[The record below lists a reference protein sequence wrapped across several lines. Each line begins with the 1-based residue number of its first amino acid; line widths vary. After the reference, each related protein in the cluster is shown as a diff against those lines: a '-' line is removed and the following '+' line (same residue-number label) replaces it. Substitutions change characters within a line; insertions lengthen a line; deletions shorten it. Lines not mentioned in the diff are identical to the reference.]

1 MFLLIKAIVSAF
13 TIILITTVAKK
24 TSLLGGLVAIM
35 PFNIIL
41 SLIWLDFENKDNLM
55 LTGFLKAAII
65 GVIPTVLFLII
76 VFYLLNKQTRI
87 SLSLIIGICFLGT
100 FAFLQYKLLK
110 TF

>member
-1 MFLLIKAIVSAF
+1 MISFAKNILKRIRGI
-13 TIILITTVAKK
+13 TIIDNFTTPLLNSDIALSY
-24 TSLLGGLVAIM
+24 SLT
-35 PFNIIL
+35 
-41 SLIWLDFENKDNLM
+41 WLDFENKDNLM

-76 VFYLLNKQTRI
+76 VFYLLNKQTRL